1 MFVTSHLPRAFS
13 FIYVNNI
20 DISQMRILLGA
31 KMRVCMLTDELEQV
45 KRS

>member
-1 MFVTSHLPRAFS
+1 
-13 FIYVNNI
+13 
-20 DISQMRILLGA
+20 MRILLGA